1 MDLSPVQVRIVT
13 ALLAHDRALLL
24 TPLGAGAAIAILA
37 ALPSGSPVMWVAS
50 EGIPELF
57 QDLQYF
63 IWVRPEEVTHMC
75 AEDVAGG
82 TLVVADAG
90 QWLAKDSFEALCIR
104 SLALKADRVWG
115 YDNSLSR
122 DLGLLHKIKHHL
134 GMEIAP
140 NALFDG
146 VIALGWAPTP
156 SAPEPLLK
164 PVVLDEVEE

>member
-1 MDLSPVQVRIVT
+1 MD
-13 ALLAHDRALLL
+13 ALRA
-24 TPLGAGAAIAILA
+24 
-37 ALPSGSPVMWVAS
+37 
-50 EGIPELF
+50 
-57 QDLQYF
+57 DLDF

-164 PVVLDEVEE
+164 PVVLDEVGE